1 MNNGNEM
8 DRLSMR
14 LSRFGDFSLE
24 QLKSLN
30 MNVRHQ
36 FSNLRDFNNIRK
48 WSPVNCHQQSY
59 NLCTP
64 FKYDIRCTSL
74 SRSANRA
81 IPWPEGS
88 HQHWNQQDVKYT
100 IVAESIRSKTEWNRS
115 FCRTIFASKSQ
126 RSFDWQ
132 YTILRFWKYT
142 IIKLKVLN
150 WKYSIV

>member
-64 FKYDIRCTSL
+64 FKYDIRCASL
-74 SRSANRA
+74 CGVEFVVTKKRREKRA
-81 IPWPEGS
+81 
-88 HQHWNQQDVKYT
+88 QH
-100 IVAESIRSKTEWNRS
+100 ESYLKGVRRLPIKELVVFKFQPSLAKILTKIDGLFLWCHTPVTPNVQNLNSSK
-115 FCRTIFASKSQ
+115 
-126 RSFDWQ
+126 
-132 YTILRFWKYT
+132 
-142 IIKLKVLN
+142 
-150 WKYSIV
+150 